1 MATIREM
8 VEKDHAE
15 FQEQQR
21 EASAGAAKS
30 KMDSIYQKNLSI
42 NQLKEENRKL
52 IAKVGQ
58 RRAREA

>member
-1 MATIREM
+1 M
-8 VEKDHAE
+8 VEKDHAG

-21 EASAGAAKS
+21 EASAVATKS

-58 RRAREA
+58 WRAREA

>member
-21 EASAGAAKS
+21 EASAVATKS

-58 RRAREA
+58 WRAREE

>member
-1 MATIREM
+1 MGTIREM

-21 EASAGAAKS
+21 EASAVAAKS

-58 RRAREA
+58 TRTRKA

>member
-21 EASAGAAKS
+21 EASAVATKS

-58 RRAREA
+58 WRAREA

>member
-1 MATIREM
+1 M

-21 EASAGAAKS
+21 EASAVATKS

-58 RRAREA
+58 WRAREA

>member
-21 EASAGAAKS
+21 EASAVAAKS